1 MKKLTLSVA
10 ALTLALN
17 INAQNA
23 YFDTTIQ
30 TIVTN
35 EAIIAQ
41 KNHNNLY
48 EIVVRA
54 EDMRTM
60 LEKDVDSGYVYEQ
73 YAEFYDHLLADI
85 IKLASTT
92 KLED

>member
-23 YFDTTIQ
+23 YFDTTIS

-35 EAIIAQ
+35 EATIAEN
-41 KNHNNLY
+41 NHKNLY
-48 EIVVRA
+48 EIVIRA
-54 EDMRTM
+54 EDMRNM
-60 LEKDVDSGYVYEQ
+60 LEKDVDSGYIYTR
-73 YAEFYDHLLADI
+73 YTKFYDELLADK

>member
-10 ALTLALN
+10 ALSIALN
-17 INAQNA
+17 INAQSA
-23 YFDTTIQ
+23 YFDTTIS

-35 EAIIAQ
+35 EATIAEN
-41 KNHNNLY
+41 NHKNLY
-48 EIVVRA
+48 EIVIRA
-54 EDMRTM
+54 EDMRNM
-60 LEKDVDSGYVYEQ
+60 LEKDVDSGYIYKQ
-73 YAEFYDHLLADI
+73 YAEFYDYLLADI